1 MSDHITFSLI
11 LISIAFLIFAVKN
24 YMKWRISSGERLDNF
39 STQIASSNRL
49 KLSVLDH
56 FQKKTLGFDELK
68 NKMLYIDLGNNIIQ
82 VVDLNDVGD
91 FKLIKK
97 LVSIQLEVNY
107 QDQDKEPL
115 TITFYNKF
123 RDYKWMRNKL
133 EQKAIYWESLMS
145 QVLNNKIKSNQLLI
159 N

>member
-11 LISIAFLIFAVKN
+11 LISIAILIFAVKN
-24 YMKWRISSGERLDNF
+24 YMKWRVSSGERLDNF

-68 NKMLYIDLGNNIIQ
+68 NKILFIDLGNNIIQ

-145 QVLNNKIKSNQLLI
+145 QVLNDKIKSNQLLI

>member
-1 MSDHITFSLI
+1 MSDHIIFSLMLIAIGLLI
-11 LISIAFLIFAVKN
+11 LGVKN
-24 YMKWRISSGERLDNF
+24 YRKWSVNRGERLDNF

-49 KLSVLDH
+49 KLSVMDH

-68 NKMLYIDLGNNIIQ
+68 NKMLYIDLGNNIIK

-133 EQKAIYWESLMS
+133 EQKAVYWESLMN
-145 QVLNNKIKSNQLLI
+145 QVLTKRNKSNHLLI